1 MCCIL
6 FLSSPLRMLL
16 VTRKADCITYKWGLT
31 YCLKSMDSPAFV
43 DITQAVPR
51 PPPSGIL

>member
-16 VTRKADCITYKWGLT
+16 VTCKADCITYKWGLT
-31 YCLKSMDSPAFV
+31 YCLKNMDSPAFV

-51 PPPSGIL
+51 